1 MIELAT
7 KTITAESRMGSHKDM
22 IGTTVPP
29 CESALGNAC
38 AVLDSPKPT
47 PVGQASQ
54 PTHDPDRTRKAFL
67 TTVGVFSPTARLPK
81 PLDRDH
87 ARRAAQWEGESYH
100 RCCQLR
106 RARFGAGRSAWRAL
120 WESHEI
126 SPEILLPKFPPTM
139 PAQD

>member
-67 TTVGVFSPTARLPK
+67 RRPERL
-81 PLDRDH
+81 
-87 ARRAAQWEGESYH
+87 
-100 RCCQLR
+100 
-106 RARFGAGRSAWRAL
+106 ARFMGEPRNFSRN
-120 WESHEI
+120 SSSEI
-126 SPEILLPKFPPTM
+126 SANHASAGLISPPRG
-139 PAQD
+139 